1 MSARSGSCPG
11 LRSHWLRTPPQ
22 TPHRGLLPR
31 PRISGTVHN
40 AALAK
45 SASSYRRI
53 LDGVIAATTASHGND
68 VAPSGHTLVGMGENR
83 RMPPPNPLP
92 GLRERK
98 KIRTRAAI
106 RRAAFRLIDQQGYA
120 STTVEQI
127 AEAAD
132 VAPRTFSRYFP
143 AKEAVLLSDD
153 LIEPIVDAFIAA
165 PSDLSPIA
173 AYRHAV
179 TATFSAMTDAERDDA
194 VAGQRLMYTVPEA
207 RGLLY
212 TEYIRLIAL
221 ITDALATRLRQPT
234 DEFER
239 RMIAGA
245 IVGVLI
251 ASSDGTPM
259 PDDPLSQGLTFLD
272 SVMRLR

>member
-1 MSARSGSCPG
+1 MSDPRM
-11 LRSHWLRTPPQ
+11 TPEP
-22 TPHRGLLPR
+22 
-31 PRISGTVHN
+31 
-40 AALAK
+40 
-45 SASSYRRI
+45 
-53 LDGVIAATTASHGND
+53 
-68 VAPSGHTLVGMGENR
+68 E
-83 RMPPPNPLP
+83 PPL

-98 KIRTRAAI
+98 KMKTRATI
-106 RRAAFRLIDQQGYA
+106 RQAAFRLIHEQGY
-120 STTVEQI
+120 SNTTVEQI

-132 VAPRTFSRYFP
+132 VSPRTFSRYFP
-143 AKEAVLLSDD
+143 VKEAVLLSDD
-153 LIEPIVDAFIAA
+153 LIKPIVDAFIVA

-179 TATFSAMTDAERDDA
+179 AATFGAMNEDEREDA

-212 TEYIRLIAL
+212 QEYIRLIAL
-221 ITDALATRLRQPT
+221 ITDALTTRLRRPT

-239 RMIAGA
+239 RVIAGA

-259 PDDPLSQGLTFLD
+259 PDDPISHGLTFLD
-272 SVMRLR
+272 TVMPLR